1 MVEVV
6 VEVVVELVV
15 EVVVEV
21 DEIDVDIESVFDAS
35 IDLDGGGDQIVS
47 IGDFALS
54 KDGRIRIDGSFTSY
68 CPAIAAPESFKHETI
83 IRSVKLRSFRK
94 GLITKTFQ

>member
-1 MVEVV
+1 MVVVVEVVEVEVV

-21 DEIDVDIESVFDAS
+21 DEIDEDIESVFDAS

-54 KDGRIRIDGSFTSY
+54 NVGETRIDGLFSSY
-68 CPAIAAPESFKHETI
+68 SILRAIAPP
-83 IRSVKLRSFRK
+83 
-94 GLITKTFQ
+94 

>member
-1 MVEVV
+1 MVEVF

-21 DEIDVDIESVFDAS
+21 DEIDVDIESVFDAP

-47 IGDFALS
+47 ICDFALS
-54 KDGRIRIDGSFTSY
+54 NDGIILID
-68 CPAIAAPESFKHETI
+68 ESF
-83 IRSVKLRSFRK
+83 SSYSSA
-94 GLITKTFQ
+94 ITAP